1 MDEIPPQLHLGDFS
15 GVISVSRQWN
25 ESKKSQNKLCQS
37 ISGNNV
43 GLFDAK
49 LVHRKCA
56 GNIGP
61 LSNNGSTIDQHP
73 LFGPAGAI
81 NPPSVRICDC
91 FGSRGTELIWAKSA
105 RVRTHGTA
113 ALG

>member
-1 MDEIPPQLHLGDFS
+1 MDEIPPQLHFGDFS

-61 LSNNGSTIDQHP
+61 LSNTGSPIDQHP

-91 FGSRGTELIWAKSA
+91 FGSRGTELIWAKSE